1 MFQPRRFV
9 KLVQINLLGLYLK
22 LFFIR
27 EDLEGVEEGRLEA
40 AWSSTPRQTNV
51 TDNPRD
57 GMTCIFYASKLSYL
71 FFLMFSL
78 YSASAGTK
86 CNGLNILRLAGGWG
100 PFQDK

>member
-27 EDLEGVEEGRLEA
+27 EDLEGVEEGRLEV

-51 TDNPRD
+51 ADNPRD
-57 GMTCIFYASKLSYL
+57 GMTGIFDTSKLSYL

-86 CNGLNILRLAGGWG
+86 CNGLNILRLGWRLG
-100 PFQDK
+100 PISR